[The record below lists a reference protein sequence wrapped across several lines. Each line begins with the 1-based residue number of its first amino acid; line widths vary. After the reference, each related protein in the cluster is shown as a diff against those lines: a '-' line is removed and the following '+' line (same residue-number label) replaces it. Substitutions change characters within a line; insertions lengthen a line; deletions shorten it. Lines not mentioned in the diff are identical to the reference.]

1 MTQNWKNKNI
11 GKMKKYDLFRSSD
24 LKKKKKGKK
33 KKKKFF

>member
-24 LKKKKKGKK
+24 LKKKSEW
-33 KKKKFF
+33 